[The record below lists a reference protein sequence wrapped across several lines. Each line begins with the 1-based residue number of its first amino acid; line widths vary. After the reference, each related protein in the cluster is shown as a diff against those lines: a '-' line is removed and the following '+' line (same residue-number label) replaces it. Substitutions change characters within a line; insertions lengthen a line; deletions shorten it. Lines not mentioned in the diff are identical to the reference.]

1 MRDDKNYPGYSLNI
15 ASLFRPGPFKLPK
28 LPTGADSTKDT
39 YLIKYFFF
47 MLQCYRALDSDTRKI
62 AQERDFPNIK

>member
-39 YLIKYFFF
+39 YLIKYFFYVA
-47 MLQCYRALDSDTRKI
+47 MLQSFR
-62 AQERDFPNIK
+62 F

>member
-15 ASLFRPGPFKLPK
+15 ASLFRPGRFKLPK